1 VEGRSLEQKT
11 ELLKWLKRVMRG
23 LDSPT
28 DEHKMEEDAG
38 DSAEFSAPSLAE
50 QQHES
55 GHHHHQQQLLGEDKE
70 EYERLDEWREIRVRR
85 KRKSDSGADMAKGG
99 GEEGQTTKCEGSERP
114 VRGRKNNTKLV
125 VIEVG
130 CGDSL
135 HSLRIEAELMIREN
149 PSGTIS

>member
-1 VEGRSLEQKT
+1 
-11 ELLKWLKRVMRG
+11 MRG

-38 DSAEFSAPSLAE
+38 DSVEFSTPSLAE

-55 GHHHHQQQLLGEDKE
+55 GHHRYQQQLLGEDKE

-85 KRKSDSGADMAKGG
+85 KRKSDSGADMAKEG
-99 GEEGQTTKCEGSERP
+99 GEEGETTKFEGSERP

-149 PSGTIS
+149 PSGTMNRL

>member
-1 VEGRSLEQKT
+1 
-11 ELLKWLKRVMRG
+11 
-23 LDSPT
+23 
-28 DEHKMEEDAG
+28 
-38 DSAEFSAPSLAE
+38 
-50 QQHES
+50 
-55 GHHHHQQQLLGEDKE
+55 LGEDKE

-85 KRKSDSGADMAKGG
+85 KRKSDSGAEVAKEG
-99 GEEGQTTKCEGSERP
+99 GEEGETTKFEGSERP

-149 PSGTIS
+149 PSGTILDEPPLAVWSSARSSPRSALFFHSEIDTDQPQLLREDEARPCGHEDGFP